1 MNDQD
6 QLFEIYEVL
15 ISGRTEMA
23 RIMLAQ
29 YLGLEQPEAA

>member
-6 QLFEIYEVL
+6 QLVEIYQVL
-15 ISGRTEMA
+15 VSGRTEMA
-23 RIMLAQ
+23 RIMLAR